1 MSNVMVL
8 LLFFLCYCRETLKD
22 LESFGGIMKG
32 PVPDIS
38 EEILVQDIE
47 AALVVLSAIVHPWP
61 GGLEYKSQ

>member
-1 MSNVMVL
+1 
-8 LLFFLCYCRETLKD
+8 
-22 LESFGGIMKG
+22 MKG

-47 AALVVLSAIVHPWP
+47 AALVVLSAIVQPWP